1 MKLLPTFQSCSL
13 WDIEAAE
20 KDLVLKCSSLS
31 SKFYIN
37 WRFESFSFT
46 TYFILL
52 SNGPDHFIR
61 GSERD
66 NTFIL
71 LKIKYHTSDGY
82 VDQRERSMR
91 NKQNI
96 LTQMKIYNASYQN
109 FACTKE
115 DIVGK
120 ETSSPKCF
128 TYNMQKKTYPRF
140 S

>member
-1 MKLLPTFQSCSL
+1 MH
-13 WDIEAAE
+13 
-20 KDLVLKCSSLS
+20 LVSKYSSLS
-31 SKFYIN
+31 SKFSIS
-37 WRFESFSFT
+37 WGFESFSFT

-66 NTFIL
+66 DTL

-96 LTQMKIYNASYQN
+96 LSQMKIYNASYQN
-109 FACTKE
+109 FACTK
-115 DIVGK
+115 K
-120 ETSSPKCF
+120 TSLGRKPLAPSALHTTCKRRHIPDSAKGPS
-128 TYNMQKKTYPRF
+128 KSGSKP
-140 S
+140 